1 LRWFLKF
8 NKHLQSILEKN
19 LKNDKIRVFFQ
30 GGDENNEEIF
40 KNKKLFVECSML
52 TLGEQHLNHTIIISK
67 NMK

>member
-1 LRWFLKF
+1 
-8 NKHLQSILEKN
+8 